1 MRVFIG
7 YDSRQPL
14 AYTVCRSSVERHAKG
29 RVQVEPLRL
38 DWLPITRRGL
48 TEFTFSRYLV
58 PWLCDYRGVA
68 LFMDGDMIA
77 RADVRDLEALADP
90 AMAVSVVMGAKRFEW
105 PSLML
110 FRCDNARCGDL
121 TPEWVGDPTTA
132 PQTLEWAGD
141 RLGWLPPEWNY
152 CVGYDAPIQ
161 DPKVI
166 HYTAGIPCWPE
177 TRWCDQAGAWFEER
191 EAALATVTWEALMGN
206 SVHRKVVE
214 SMRVVSN
221 SPSGG

>member
-14 AYTVCRSSVERHAKG
+14 AYTVAASSVLRHAKG

-58 PWLCDYRGVA
+58 PWLCDFRGPA
-68 LFMDGDMIA
+68 LFLDGDVVA
-77 RADVRDLEALADP
+77 RADVRELVDLSDP
-90 AMAVSVVMGAKRFEW
+90 SMAVSVVQGARRFEW

-110 FRCDNARCGDL
+110 FRCDHAWCTDL
-121 TPEWVGDPTTA
+121 TPELIEDPTFA
-132 PQTLEWAGD
+132 PQTLEWAQP
-141 RLGWLPPEWNY
+141 RLGALPAEWNH
-152 CVGYDAPIQ
+152 CVGYDAPRS
-161 DPKVI
+161 DAKLI

-177 TRWCDQAGAWFEER
+177 TKNCDAAAAWHEEAR
-191 EAALATVTWEALMGN
+191 HALSTVSWEELMGQ
-206 SVHRKVVE
+206 SVHRHVVDALK
-214 SMRVVSN
+214 RV
-221 SPSGG
+221 